1 MEWKPF
7 SPKQLDFI
15 RNSTARLC
23 ILDGAVRSGKTI
35 ACNVRWLTY
44 MATGPKGDLAILGKT
59 RDTLQRNVLN
69 TLFDIVGES
78 NYHWINKQAG
88 ELVLLGRR
96 CYCFGAA
103 NEEAES
109 KIRGATFAGAL
120 CDEANLYP
128 KNVFQQ
134 LLARLSIDGAQCFLN
149 CNPDSPMHWMYTDYI
164 TNDAILSKQRWRFLM
179 DDNLSLSP
187 AYVASLKSEY
197 SGVWYQRMINGEWVA
212 AEGLIYDM
220 FNKDIH
226 VATDVMRLSDYPP
239 QVITWIVACDYGTS
253 SVMSWG
259 LYAILPNGVVL
270 KKKEYYYDARIE
282 HKQKSDAE
290 FIDDFGKW
298 LQGEVIPWTVY
309 CDPSASSWKQAL
321 RDAGYRVANAK
332 NDVINGIRHVGT
344 MLNTRKYFIDASCVN
359 TIREYQTYVW
369 DEKQQELGEDK
380 PLKQNDHAC
389 VIGDTE
395 VWTTCGKQKVRDMI
409 GTEGSCYCYDF
420 EKQQFVTRDY
430 FNVQQTRKN
439 VDVYELEL
447 EDGRKIVCTADHK
460 VCTANGWKPI
470 SELTQDDCVGVI

>member
-7 SPKQLDFI
+7 SDKQLDFI

-23 ILDGAVRSGKTI
+23 IADGAVRSGKTI
-35 ACNVRWLTY
+35 ACNVRWLLY

-69 TLFDIVGES
+69 TLFEIVGDS
-78 NYHWINKQAG
+78 NYHWANKQAG
-88 ELVLLGRR
+88 ELILLGRR

-134 LLARLSIDGAQCFLN
+134 LLARLSIEGAQCFLN
-149 CNPDSPMHWMYTDYI
+149 CNPDSPQHWMYTEYI
-164 TNDAILSKQRWRFLM
+164 TNPKIVSKQRWRFLM

-197 SGVWYQRMINGEWVA
+197 SGVWYDRMIKGEWVA

-220 FNKDIH
+220 FDPKVH
-226 VATDVMRLSDYPP
+226 VVNSSSVLAGYNERA
-239 QVITWIVACDYGTS
+239 ITWIVACDYGTS

-259 LYAILPNGVVL
+259 LYAILPDGLVV
-270 KKKEYYYDARIE
+270 KKKEYYYDARIT

-290 FIDDFGKW
+290 FVNDFRVW
-298 LQGEVIPWTVY
+298 LRDEVIPWNVY

-321 RDAGYRVANAK
+321 RDAGYRVVNAK
-332 NDVINGIRHVGT
+332 NDVINGIRHVGS
-344 MLNTRKYFIDASCVN
+344 MLNQRTYLIDSSCVN

-369 DEKQQELGEDK
+369 DEKQQELGQDK

-395 VWTTCGKQKVRDMI
+395 IWTTNGKQKIKDMV
-409 GTEGSCYCYDF
+409 GTEGTCYCYDF
-420 EKQQFVTRDY
+420 ESKSFTISEY
-430 FNVQQTRKN
+430 FNVQPTRKD

-447 EDGRKIVCTADHK
+447 EDGRKLVCTADHK

-470 SELTQDDCVGVI
+470 SELTQHDCVGVI